1 MLATRTDTVR
11 ARIAPELKN
20 SVEGIFS
27 SLGMNSSQAIVLFF
41 KQVELHNGLPFEVK
55 IPPKPPLNMATMTD
69 EEIDAALQGGF
80 DDIAAGKCIPLEKAH
95 ADFRRQECNSLR
107 PHRGVLQKVPEVSVS
122 HAEVQRAQS
131 ND

>member
-1 MLATRTDTVR
+1 MQGTRTDTVR

-55 IPPKPPLNMATMTD
+55 IPPKKILNMATMT
-69 EEIDAALQGGF
+69 EAEIDAELQVGL
-80 DDIAAGKCIPLEKAH
+80 DEVAAGKCIPLDKAR
-95 ADFRRQECNSLR
+95 ADFSRRHSKWSNTPLR
-107 PHRGVLQKVPEVSVS
+107 
-122 HAEVQRAQS
+122 
-131 ND
+131 

>member
-69 EEIDAALQGGF
+69 EEIDAALQVGF
-80 DDIAAGKCIPLEKAH
+80 DDIASDRCIPLEKAH
-95 ADFRRQECNSLR
+95 ADFRRR
-107 PHRGVLQKVPEVSVS
+107 
-122 HAEVQRAQS
+122 HAKWS
-131 ND
+131 NTRSR

>member
-41 KQVELHNGLPFEVK
+41 KQVELHNGLPFDVK
-55 IPPKPPLNMATMTD
+55 LPPKPILNMAAMTD
-69 EEIDAALQGGF
+69 EEIDAELQLGL
-80 DDIAAGKCIPLEKAH
+80 DEVAAGKCIPLQKAH
-95 ADFRRQECNSLR
+95 ADFKRR
-107 PHRGVLQKVPEVSVS
+107 
-122 HAEVQRAQS
+122 HARWSNTQS
-131 ND
+131 K

>member
-20 SVEGIFS
+20 SVERIFS

-55 IPPKPPLNMATMTD
+55 IPPNSPLNMATMTD
-69 EEIDAALQGGF
+69 EEIDAALQVGF
-80 DDIAAGKCIPLEKAH
+80 DDIAAGRCIPLEKAH
-95 ADFRRQECNSLR
+95 ADFRRR
-107 PHRGVLQKVPEVSVS
+107 
-122 HAEVQRAQS
+122 HAKWS
-131 ND
+131 NTPSS

>member
-20 SVEGIFS
+20 SVEEIFS

-69 EEIDAALQGGF
+69 EEIDAALQVGF
-80 DDIAAGKCIPLEKAH
+80 DDIASGRCIPLETAH
-95 ADFRRQECNSLR
+95 AEFRRRHAKSSRQRFPR
-107 PHRGVLQKVPEVSVS
+107 PLQSP
-122 HAEVQRAQS
+122 
-131 ND
+131 

>member
-95 ADFRRQECNSLR
+95 ADFRRR
-107 PHRGVLQKVPEVSVS
+107 HTKW
-122 HAEVQRAQS
+122 S
-131 ND
+131 NAPSR